1 MKGSDNIMNFAFG
14 FLVVG
19 LIILALIAIG
29 SGILLALC
37 VYNDA
42 MYRRDENAVMWA
54 VLSGFFQLAALIYLI
69 LHFVEKHKP
78 MRCIQCGEFLVPDS
92 RFCMR
97 CGRQLFVPAPEQLQ
111 MYDKRRRL
119 FFWLWIASIALVI
132 VVIII
137 PIILLAVRYFISYV
151 NIS

>member
-1 MKGSDNIMNFAFG
+1 MNFAFG
-14 FLVVG
+14 FLVIG
-19 LIILALIAIG
+19 IIIPAVLAVG
-29 SGILLALC
+29 SGVLLGFS
-37 VYNDA
+37 VYYDA
-42 MYRRDENAVMWA
+42 MYRRNENAVMWA